1 VAHEA
6 QLEWE
11 RRTGRLAAGAALV
24 SAVLL
29 LAGTVVR
36 QAVALQSRP
45 EDEREF
51 LKAIDEESMSF
62 IVSGVLQA
70 VSFVALGVVLWYLF
84 RATQYRREE
93 TPSWVLPLVLAGPV
107 LLGAAA
113 VVTDLDRL
121 SIADDFLASGK
132 QTEAR
137 AEDLLEDRGAA
148 GGALGLAGTLT
159 FAFGLVL
166 VPLNAMRAGLLSRF
180 MGILGMVLAAAYVL
194 MPPIAG
200 ILQLFWVNALAVLFL
215 GRWPGGRG
223 PAWETGEAIPWPTA
237 ADRARAREGAEPP
250 GDPPEPL
257 EPEPPAERPAS
268 RKRRRS

>member
-6 QLEWE
+6 QLDWE
-11 RRTGRLAAGAALV
+11 RRTGRLAAGAALA
-24 SAVLL
+24 SAALL

-36 QAVALQSRP
+36 QAVALGSRP
-45 EDEREF
+45 DNEAEF
-51 LKAIDEESMSF
+51 LRAIDGESTSF

-70 VSFVALGVVLWYLF
+70 LSFLALGVVLWYLF
-84 RATQYRREE
+84 RATRYRRSD
-93 TPSWVLPLVLAGPV
+93 TPSWALPLILAGPV
-107 LLGAAA
+107 LLAAA
-113 VVTDLDRL
+113 AIATDLDRL
-121 SIADDFLASGK
+121 SIADDFLGSERR
-132 QTEAR
+132 TEAR
-137 AEDLLEDRGAA
+137 AEDLLEDRGGA

-180 MGILGMVLAAAYVL
+180 MGILGIVLAAAYVL

-223 PAWETGEAIPWPTA
+223 PAWETGEATPWPSA
-237 ADRARAREGAEPP
+237 ADRGRAAQAEP
-250 GDPPEPL
+250 GEAE
-257 EPEPPAERPAS
+257 EPEPEPEPAAERPAS